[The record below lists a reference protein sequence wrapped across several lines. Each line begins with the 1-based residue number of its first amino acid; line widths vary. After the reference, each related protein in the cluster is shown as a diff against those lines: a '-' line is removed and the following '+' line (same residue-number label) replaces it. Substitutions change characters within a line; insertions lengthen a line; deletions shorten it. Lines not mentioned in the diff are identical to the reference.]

1 MAPSGL
7 GLGVSQSSSCNSSE
21 NSLDE
26 GDGVREVLGR
36 ALSALGVVRLH
47 DLDLDTEDTL
57 SEEDVSDGVV
67 DVVTG
72 GLTGVDHESV
82 GELHRLGTGGSQLS
96 GDDDL
101 ATLGARLHDE
111 SEDTVAGSS
120 HGETAEE
127 LVSEG
132 LGLSD
137 SGQSSELDLLGVEL
151 ERVLG
156 ELESLLDEGLELSDS
171 SSLVTE
177 DLLGVGRSDDDLR
190 SGVGH
195 SNLAARV
202 SLLGELSG
210 AGRQRGALS
219 MAARR

>member
-1 MAPSGL
+1 M
-7 GLGVSQSSSCNSSE
+7 
-21 NSLDE
+21 
-26 GDGVREVLGR
+26 
-36 ALSALGVVRLH
+36 
-47 DLDLDTEDTL
+47 
-57 SEEDVSDGVV
+57 SDGVV
-67 DVVTG
+67 NVVPG
-72 GLTGVDHESV
+72 GLTRVDHESV
-82 GELHRLGTGGSQLS
+82 GELHRLGSGSSQLS

-120 HGETAEE
+120 HGETTEE

-132 LGLSD
+132 LGLGD
-137 SGQSSELDLLGVEL
+137 GGQASELDLLGVEL

-190 SGVGH
+190 SGVGN
-195 SNLAARV
+195 SDLAARV

-210 AGRQRGALS
+210 AGVSEVSCDAAQPRSRGEGCVGQSVGSVVASTERLWIEVEGMCEFVRQIDRP
-219 MAARR
+219 